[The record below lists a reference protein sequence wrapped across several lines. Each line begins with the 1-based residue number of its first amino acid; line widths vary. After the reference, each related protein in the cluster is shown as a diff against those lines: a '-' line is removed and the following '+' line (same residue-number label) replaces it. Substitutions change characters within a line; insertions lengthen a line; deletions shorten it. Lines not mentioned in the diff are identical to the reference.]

1 MEQYRKKLQSEN
13 RVLAIV
19 IVVLAGF
26 MALAFAGEMG
36 VLPLAPV
43 TGDSHW
49 QSQWRGFCAG
59 ATSVLLIMM
68 VACLIR
74 NLLAMKSQEKLKKL
88 YIRQNDEREW
98 EIYTKAL
105 CAAMRLCLL
114 LGIVAVVIVGYFNAT
129 AGLTLLITIF
139 CVSWICLGFKF
150 YYRKKL

>member
-1 MEQYRKKLQSEN
+1 MEQYRKKLQLEN
-13 RVLAIV
+13 TVLAIA
-19 IVVLAGF
+19 IVLLAGF
-26 MALAFAGEMG
+26 VALTLAGETG
-36 VLPLAPV
+36 LLSLAPV
-43 TGDSHW
+43 TGDGHW
-49 QSQWRGFCAG
+49 ASGWRGFCSG
-59 ATSVLLIMM
+59 AACALLVLM
-68 VACLIR
+68 VTGLVR

-129 AGLTLLITIF
+129 AGATLLISIF
-139 CVSWICLGFKF
+139 CVSWICLGFKC